1 MSNTQLMQVG
11 RQSDKTVLACF
22 KKIAQEFQQPAVRIS
37 IIGYPAL
44 GQVDLINEH
53 TEDLKAIVKANS
65 ALIDTVSVNIEGM
78 SVAYHRGGILA
89 WNGQQKLKSPYYDE
103 VEFSQNNQ
111 ATIDPANRIK
121 LTVLIAKHLKAHTA
135 EAGIGKTKEQS
146 DLEAIHTAT
155 LERLEALNEELL
167 NTTHDY
173 RKSLDSEYNDKKL
186 DLENEINEKQVELSE
201 EYKTKKDK
209 LDKEKEQLEV
219 RRKEVDDKDN
229 THARREIRRD
239 ILKEIKNR
247 QDKFSLTQGTVK
259 LRKPIGYAMVAL
271 ISLFLLGAVT
281 AGIEVYKLIGG
292 DNSTP
297 LIIASIKQGLYSLGL
312 FGSVLFF
319 IRWLNRWFEQH
330 SQTEFALKHFELDME
345 RASWLVESSLEWSD
359 AKGASIP
366 PELLSSLSS
375 NLFQGGKEAEPL
387 VHPSDQL
394 ASALLGSASSIK
406 LKSGDSSIEID
417 PKKLAKGVPSDKSS
431 NK

>member
-1 MSNTQLMQVG
+1 MSDPQLMQIG
-11 RQSDKTVLACF
+11 RQADKAVLACF
-22 KKIAQEFQQPAVRIS
+22 EKIAQEFQQQAVDIS

-44 GQVDLINEH
+44 GQVDLIGDY

-65 ALIDTVSVNIEGM
+65 ALIDTVSINIEGM
-78 SVAYHRGGILA
+78 TVAYHRGGIPA
-89 WNGQQKLKSPYYDE
+89 WNGQQKQKSPYFDE
-103 VEFSQNNQ
+103 VAFQQNNQ
-111 ATIDPANRIK
+111 ATIEPSQRIK
-121 LTVLIAKHLKAHTA
+121 LTALVAKHLKAHSADT
-135 EAGIGKTKEQS
+135 GIGKTKEQA

-167 NTTHDY
+167 NSTHIY
-173 RKSLDSEYNDKKL
+173 RKSLDSEYNDKKSH
-186 DLENEINEKQVELSE
+186 LEKELNKKRVELDE
-201 EYKTKKDK
+201 KYNAEKRK
-209 LDKEKEQLEV
+209 LEDQKEQLEL

-239 ILKEIKNR
+239 ILKEIKSR

-259 LRKPIGYAMVAL
+259 LRKPIGVAMVVL
-271 ISLFLLGAVT
+271 IGIFLLGAIT
-281 AGIEVYKLIGG
+281 SGIEVYKLIDGN
-292 DNSTP
+292 NSTS
-297 LIIASIKQGLYSLGL
+297 LIVASVKQGLYSIGL

-330 SQTEFALKHFELDME
+330 SQTEFALKQFELDME

-366 PELLSSLSS
+366 PELLGSLSS
-375 NLFQGGKEAEPL
+375 NLFQNGKDVEPL

-417 PKKLAKGVPSDKSS
+417 PKKLAKGAANEKSS

>member
-1 MSNTQLMQVG
+1 MSNPQLMQVG
-11 RQSDKTVLACF
+11 RQSDKAVLSCF
-22 KKIAQEFQQPAVRIS
+22 KKIAQEFQQPAVDIS

-44 GQVDLINEH
+44 GQVDLINEY

-65 ALIDTVSVNIEGM
+65 ALIDTVSVNIQGM
-78 SVAYHRGGILA
+78 KVAYHRGGIPAL
-89 WNGQQKLKSPYYDE
+89 NGHRKLKSPYFDE
-103 VEFSQNNQ
+103 VVFSQNDQ
-111 ATIDPANRIK
+111 TTIEPTNRIK

-135 EAGIGKTKEQS
+135 DAGIGKTKEQA

-173 RKSLDSEYNDKKL
+173 RKSLDLEYNDKKYHL
-186 DLENEINEKQVELSE
+186 KNEISKKRIELDE

-209 LDKEKEQLEV
+209 LDEAKERLEI

-229 THARREIRRD
+229 THARRDIRRD
-239 ILKEIKNR
+239 ILKEIKSR
-247 QDKFSLTQGTVK
+247 QDKFALTQGTVK
-259 LRKPIGYAMVAL
+259 LRKPIGYVMVAL
-271 ISLFLLGAVT
+271 IFLFLFGAGA
-281 AGIEVYKLIGG
+281 AGIEIYKLIGG
-292 DNSTP
+292 ENSTP

-330 SQTEFALKHFELDME
+330 SQTEFALKQFELDME

-375 NLFQGGKEAEPL
+375 NLFQGGKEVEPL
-387 VHPSDQL
+387 IHPSDQL

-417 PKKLAKGVPSDKSS
+417 PKKLAKGAPSEKSS